1 MTKRVLSVI
10 LAAVLLFSVLP
21 MTVFAEVIPTD
32 KEESAPVGTVDNDL
46 ASTSLTDIKSIAVTD
61 VVTPYGGQKPSYSAK
76 VPFGAGYVLD
86 TDSVCWKD
94 FRDEYVEKTDA
105 FHAGIN
111 YTLYITIY
119 AASAFCTFDNLTACT
134 INGSSAGLH
143 WYRGVNSQGI
153 GFVCLECTYTC
164 GGIPVN
170 EIKVTGVVPPVAG
183 QRPNYTA
190 VIPSGQGY
198 KKYVFTSER
207 AENSVAWSDENDH
220 SMLKT
225 DTFVAG
231 KTYIFNIA
239 LYPESDEYYFDFFN
253 DFKSSVNGMSGG
265 NVIAYHGINSEN
277 YGYINLECEFT
288 CEAAPS
294 GNTINGIQ
302 TSYLDSLDTANIR
315 LYQGGMLKYRTTS
328 TGNEGNFSFGG
339 VKSGTY
345 TLTIS
350 KKNHVTREY
359 TVHVSENKTVDVTIC
374 PLGDVDGNG
383 KVQASDAMK
392 AYQHAQGKADM
403 QLSGY
408 AFDCAD
414 VAPVGSPNGK
424 VQAADAMMIYQQ
436 AQGKHSLF

>member
-1 MTKRVLSVI
+1 MTKKVLSLIFVVI
-10 LAAVLLFSVLP
+10 LLFSALAL
-21 MTVFAEVIPTD
+21 TAYSAETA
-32 KEESAPVGTVDNDL
+32 EESSPVGAVDDDL
-46 ASTSLTDIKSIAVTD
+46 ASTSLTDIKSIAVTN
-61 VVTPYGGQKPSYSAK
+61 VVTPYGGQKPSYTAK
-76 VPFGAGYVLD
+76 VPSGAGYVLD

-94 FRDEYVEKTDA
+94 FRDDYVEETDT

-111 YTLYITIY
+111 YTLHITIY
-119 AASAFCTFDNLTACT
+119 ATSAACTFENLSTCT

-143 WYRGVNSQGI
+143 WYRGKNSNGI
-153 GFVCLECTYTC
+153 EFVMLECTYTC
-164 GGIPVN
+164 GGIAVN

-198 KKYVFTSER
+198 QKYVYSSDR
-207 AENSVAWSDENDH
+207 GENSVSWIDENDH
-220 SMLKT
+220 TMLKT
-225 DTFVAG
+225 DSFVAG
-231 KTYIFNIA
+231 KTYIIQIG
-239 LYPESDEYYFDFFN
+239 LYPESDEYYFNFTK
-253 DFKSSVNGMSGG
+253 DFKRSVNGTTNG
-265 NVIAYHGINSEN
+265 VTAYHGINSDN
-277 YGYINLECEFT
+277 YGYIYLECEFV
-288 CEAAPS
+288 CEPAPS
-294 GNTINGIQ
+294 GYTINGTQ

-359 TVHVSENKTVDVTIC
+359 TIHVSENKTVVVTIC

-392 AYQHAQGKADM
+392 AYQHAQGKADA

-408 AFDCAD
+408 VFDCAD
-414 VAPVGSPNGK
+414 VAPVGDPNGK
-424 VQAADAMMIYQQ
+424 VQAADAMVIYQQ